1 MKKLTDLRARTPLLS
16 SVALI
21 ALATLVNLSFACV
34 ANAQESPAGLWKS
47 LDDKT
52 GKARSLIRITET
64 AGELQGK
71 IEKLFP
77 VSDAE
82 QNPKCDKCEGTN
94 KDQPIL
100 GMTILSGLKKTGDE
114 YSGGKILD
122 PENGKTYSSKL
133 NLSENNKKLTVR
145 GYIGVPMFGRS
156 QTWIREQ

>member
-1 MKKLTDLRARTPLLS
+1 MKKFTDISTRTKATS

-21 ALATLVNLSFACV
+21 VLATLVNLSFACI
-34 ANAQESPAGLWKS
+34 AGAQESPAGLWKS
-47 LDDKT
+47 VDDKT
-52 GKARSLIRITET
+52 GKAKSLIRITET

-77 VSDAE
+77 APDAE

-100 GMTILSGLKKTGDE
+100 GMTILSGLKKNGDE

-122 PENGKTYSSKL
+122 PENGKSYSSKL
-133 NLSENNKKLTVR
+133 NLSDNNKKLNVR
-145 GYIGVPMFGRS
+145 GYVGVPMFGRS